1 MNSIKILS
9 AFTILELLVSL
20 TILCMLLLLI
30 APSFQRTMTRR
41 AIKPEAWEI
50 RRALEYT

>member
-9 AFTILELLVSL
+9 GFTILERLVSL
-20 TILCMLLLLI
+20 TILSILLALA
-30 APSFQRTMTRR
+30 APSFQRTMTRS
-41 AIKPEAWEI
+41 AIKTQAWEI